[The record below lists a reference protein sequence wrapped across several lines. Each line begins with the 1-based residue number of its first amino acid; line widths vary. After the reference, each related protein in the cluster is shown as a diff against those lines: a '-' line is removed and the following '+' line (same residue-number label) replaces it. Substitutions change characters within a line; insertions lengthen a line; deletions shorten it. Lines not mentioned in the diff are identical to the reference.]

1 MFFRRTLLI
10 ILPVMIS
17 GCATVSGPQV
27 SQKEIQQATAELQVK
42 ALDFRIK
49 EIKRVNAIGYRI
61 ARSIYQEDIKTKP
74 RAFTGIFC
82 VERTKVVDSL
92 FHITATGSKMPRGVV
107 IIFVLENTPAFD
119 AGLKPGDLML
129 AIDKKDMV
137 HYGPGFENSLKPGQ
151 TILLTVLRNH
161 ERWELPLRVE
171 QMPVGVNFTV
181 VDDQSVNASAGT
193 NQIFVT
199 YGLLNFAKTDDE
211 IAAVIGHELGHLSR
225 GHVHRMTGGNVV
237 SFIAAIGLGV
247 TSEVFAPGTGSAV
260 MRGVG
265 GVGNVFKANFSRD
278 LEREA
283 DYFGVKYVY
292 DAGYD
297 PQACVTVHERF
308 AIEIPASMTKAFF
321 STHPSSPERKVRIEK
336 TIEELKNRK
345 AHQET
350 KS

>member
-1 MFFRRTLLI
+1 MFFRRALLI
-10 ILPVMIS
+10 ILPFMIS
-17 GCATVSGPQV
+17 GCATVSGPRV

-49 EIKRVNAIGYRI
+49 EIRRVNAIGYRI
-61 ARSIYQEDIKTKP
+61 ARFISQEDIKTKP

-82 VERTKVVDSL
+82 VERTKVVDGL
-92 FHITATGSKMPRGVV
+92 FHMTAADSKMPKGLVV
-107 IIFVLENTPAFD
+107 IFVLENTPAFD
-119 AGLKPGDLML
+119 AGLKPGDLIL

-137 HYGPGFENSLKPGQ
+137 HYGPGFENSLKSGQ

-161 ERWELPLRVE
+161 ERLDLPLRVE

-225 GHVHRMTGGNVV
+225 GHVNRMTGGNVV

-247 TSEVFAPGTGSAV
+247 TAEVFAPGTGNAV

-265 GVGNVFKANFSRD
+265 GVGNVFKASFSRD

-297 PQACVTVHERF
+297 PKACVTVHERF

-336 TIEELKNRK
+336 TIEGLKNREANK
-345 AHQET
+345 ET